1 VAPFLS
7 ILHLA
12 CISVFLQ
19 SGSLVYSIGRFTVL
33 AGLQYWP
40 VYSIGRFTVLAA
52 GFEYS
57 PLVLSIRR

>member
-1 VAPFLS
+1 
-7 ILHLA
+7 
-12 CISVFLQ
+12 
-19 SGSLVYSIGRFTVL
+19 L